1 MIFDENEDGEIIDI
15 EYVHDEPI
23 TRYKLVCE
31 NDVDVSSLGLS
42 DQNIMNEY
50 IEMGL
55 VSKKRRTVFSEVVSL
70 LHNYK
75 LRLEGRLPENDFEV
89 LMHRIISL
97 SGEDGRPL
105 EVVIDEHL
113 VGTTDADPAIK
124 K

>member
-1 MIFDENEDGEIIDI
+1 MIFDENDDGEIIDTK
-15 EYVHDEPI
+15 YVHDEPI

-31 NDVDVSSLGLS
+31 NDVDVSSLGLN
-42 DQNIMNEY
+42 DQNIINEY

-55 VSKKRRTVFSEVVSL
+55 VSTTRRTVFSEVVSL
-70 LHNYK
+70 LHRYK
-75 LRLEGRLPENDFEV
+75 LRLEGRFPENDFEV
-89 LMHRIISL
+89 LMKRIISL
-97 SGEDGRPL
+97 SGKDGRPL